1 VPVHLALFISF
12 SIPIN
17 IAINRLTVLS
27 AIVIAGGLYFFF
39 VGFHLLA
46 RKHLLLTTPT
56 SPIRN
61 APFGPVEVNGF
72 AAGPNT
78 VTAPVSGK
86 PCFLYRTTA
95 WLHLEK
101 NGWEKVAEETL
112 HVPFFLVDAS
122 TKESKQDDLDPNAVK
137 EDTLKQDPPIRRED
151 DQLLIEPLG
160 ADLDLQPDLR
170 EEYSS
175 LFVASGS
182 DELPPRVIAFL
193 SRHRIVPSRRL
204 RIEERSIKPDE
215 SLFIAG
221 TRMVN
226 PGVAVRSPKSHGK
239 AGKPQEKSPSTLGGT
254 SRMSVTPQIIRL
266 AAGAAPTSTR
276 EMSQQAKIA
285 AALNRA
291 GITRPEAWSA
301 AGVSLQSVA
310 VKENAPPA
318 VEAVRTKTAAKHTSN
333 SSSSDQT
340 PPVVMMKGSDDAAFV
355 ISFRS
360 QKGVVVSLAWKS
372 TAMIG
377 VGASI
382 VVLGIYVLLDQM
394 KS

>member
-1 VPVHLALFISF
+1 VLVHLVLFISLG
-12 SIPIN
+12 IPVN
-17 IAINRLTVLS
+17 IAINRLTALS
-27 AIVIAGGLYFFF
+27 AVAIAGGLYFFF

-46 RKHLLLTTPT
+46 RKRLLLTTPT
-56 SPIRN
+56 SPIRH

-72 AAGPNT
+72 ATGPNS
-78 VTAPVSGK
+78 VIAPISGK
-86 PCFLYRTTA
+86 PCFLYRTTV
-95 WLHLEK
+95 WLQLEK
-101 NGWEKVAEETL
+101 NAWEKVAEETL

-122 TKESKQDDLDPNAVK
+122 TEESKQDDLDRDAVK
-137 EDTLKQDPPIRRED
+137 HDVLKKDSRSRRDEDH
-151 DQLLIEPLG
+151 LLVEPLG

-204 RIEERSIKPDE
+204 RIEERTIKPDD

-221 TRMVN
+221 TRMEN
-226 PGVAVRSPKSHGK
+226 PGVVVRSPKPRSEVD
-239 AGKPQEKSPSTLGGT
+239 KPQEQNLSTL
-254 SRMSVTPQIIRL
+254 SVTPQVSVSPQIIRL
-266 AAGAAPTSTR
+266 AAGALPTSTR

-301 AGVSLQSVA
+301 AGVARQSI
-310 VKENAPPA
+310 A
-318 VEAVRTKTAAKHTSN
+318 VEENVPPEADTIRTTAVEDK
-333 SSSSDQT
+333 SSSSGSEQS
-340 PPVVMMKGSDDAAFV
+340 PPVVMMKGSDDATFL

-360 QKGVVVSLAWKS
+360 QKGMVISLAWKS
-372 TAMIG
+372 AIMIG
-377 VGASI
+377 VGGCI
-382 VVLGIYVLLDQM
+382 MLLGIYVLLDQM
-394 KS
+394 KR